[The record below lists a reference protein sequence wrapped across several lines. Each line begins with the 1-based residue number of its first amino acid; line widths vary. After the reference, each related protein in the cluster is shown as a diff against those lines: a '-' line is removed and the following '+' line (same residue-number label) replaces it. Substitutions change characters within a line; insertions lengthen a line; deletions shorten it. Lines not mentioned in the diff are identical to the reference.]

1 MTPFRHLMASLGLG
15 ILSLPAAVSA
25 QAPQAA
31 ADEPA
36 EMAQKI
42 QSLLDQVNALRQR
55 LDEQTRVSQQVKS
68 EVDAVAAQAASS
80 KTQATVQPQSLD
92 AARGNTDTVHY
103 KGVTVTLG
111 GFLAASRLCG
121 CTVA

>member
-92 AARGNTDTVHY
+92 AARNPPS
-103 KGVTVTLG
+103 VTVTPL
-111 GFLAASRLCG
+111 
-121 CTVA
+121 